1 MSDPRQATIRQM
13 LAEASKTLIVSHIRP
28 DGDAVGSVL
37 GLGLALQAGGK
48 EVQMVLEDGVPSDFR
63 GLPGAEQIRKHV
75 EGPYDCLVVLDCSDV
90 ERIGDLF
97 GQDQPLLAVQPGC
110 PIAGQPGCP
119 KAGIPSLN
127 IDHHITNEDF
137 AGCNL
142 VEVGA
147 AATAEIIASHLTD
160 WGLTLTQ
167 PVASALLTGIV
178 SDTIGFRTSNMTP
191 QVMRIA
197 ADLMEAG
204 ADLPE
209 LYRQALS
216 QRSYQGARYWGA
228 GLSRLQREGTL
239 IWTVL
244 TQSDRR
250 VAGYPGRDDADLIN
264 VLSTINDADIS
275 VIFVEQNNGSVKVSW
290 RAQPGYNVS
299 QVAVD
304 FGGGGHTA
312 ASGAEI
318 AGNLEDVQEKVLRAT
333 RKLFG

>member
-1 MSDPRQATIRQM
+1 MSDQLQATIRQM
-13 LAEASKTLIVSHIRP
+13 LATASRILIVSHIRP

-48 EVQMVLEDGVPSDFR
+48 AVQMVLEDGVPGDFR
-63 GLPGAEQIRKHV
+63 RLPGAEQICKRA
-75 EGPYDCLVVLDCSDV
+75 EGPYDCLVALDCSDL
-90 ERIGDLF
+90 ERMGAIF
-97 GQDQPLLAVQPGC
+97 GQDQPLLA
-110 PIAGQPGCP
+110 GQP
-119 KAGIPSLN
+119 GIPSLN
-127 IDHHITNEDF
+127 IDHHVTNENF
-137 AGCNL
+137 ANCNL
-142 VEVGA
+142 VEVKA
-147 AATAEIIASHLTD
+147 VATAEIIASHLAE
-160 WGLTLTQ
+160 WGLSLTQ
-167 PVASALLTGIV
+167 PVASALLNGIV
-178 SDTIGFRTSNMTP
+178 SDTLGFRTSNMTP

-197 ADLMEAG
+197 ANLMEAG

-209 LYRQALS
+209 LYRQALN
-216 QRSYQGARYWGA
+216 QRTFQGARYWGA

-239 IWTVL
+239 VWTVL

-250 VAGYPGRDDADLIN
+250 AAGYPGRDDADLIN

-304 FGGGGHTA
+304 FGGGGHIA

-318 AGNLEDVQEKVLRAT
+318 EGSLEEVQEKVLHAT